1 MSANYENI
9 RRQRGAIESFFG
21 NLPGY
26 KGYKEKEMRR
36 EADRLLR
43 EALVRDYTIQLDR
56 ITAVQNRVLEALGVE
71 WMSAL
76 GALKTALQTL
86 IDRIRHA
93 PQGYAGFFDA
103 VRVKEEQLDQLEA
116 FDQQLVG
123 ELEKIKTA
131 LDALERAA
139 GDPVA
144 LQTALAQANQAVRA
158 TADLFAQRNK
168 VITGI

>member
-9 RRQRGAIESFFG
+9 RRQRGAIEAFFG
-21 NLPGY
+21 KLPGY

-43 EALVRDYTIQLDR
+43 EALVRDFTIQLDR
-56 ITAVQNRVLEALGVE
+56 ITAVQNRVLDALGVA
-71 WMSAL
+71 WMSEL

-103 VRVKEEQLDQLEA
+103 VRVKEEQLDQLEE
-116 FDQQLVG
+116 FDRQLVG
-123 ELEKIKTA
+123 ELEKIKGT
-131 LDALERAA
+131 LDGLERAA

-144 LQTALAQANQAVRA
+144 LQTALDEANRAVRA
-158 TADLFAQRNK
+158 TSDLFAQRNK